1 MWVDGV
7 LSPEGERP
15 THTAARAAIVA
26 TAITGV
32 TMGMAVVVST
42 IASVAAAVAWAW
54 IAEAAPTAWAR
65 CDPLADGVSATV
77 KPDNLIS
84 RIDGAA
90 TWKIAYDAAGP
101 ATVVGIGDSRNS
113 DSQGGD
119 DGKDGEDCFHD
130 GVGERLVC
138 VQCVRRDTP
147 GLIQA
152 PAIFFPTTR
161 LGPVI
166 RHL

>member
-1 MWVDGV
+1 
-7 LSPEGERP
+7 
-15 THTAARAAIVA
+15 
-26 TAITGV
+26 
-32 TMGMAVVVST
+32 MGMAVVVST